1 LNFHYRAV
9 FPSAKVA
16 ATILAQRQAERL
28 WPEDLPMGGLGPPED
43 LP

>member
-1 LNFHYRAV
+1 VMRGMRSSPGARRRAM
-9 FPSAKVA
+9 
-16 ATILAQRQAERL
+16 ILAQRQAERL